1 MHAAARPER
10 QRHRDEEEVAEGSL
24 PTVTVAQAVALLAGG
39 DPVAFPTETVYGLGA
54 DARSPLAIRKV
65 FALKGRPT
73 DHPLILHLGPGMPL
87 EDWAVPNDFARA
99 LGAAFWPGP
108 LSLVLPRTS
117 AVLDEVTG
125 GLDTVCI
132 RRPAHPI
139 AQQLLSAFGHA
150 LAAPSANRFG
160 RVSATEA
167 AHVRAELGEDVAV
180 VDGGPATVGIESTIV
195 DVTGPR
201 PALLR
206 PGSISRRQIE
216 HVVGPLGSSTVRV
229 SGTLDRHYAPRTGL
243 VVTADPDAEAERR
256 RSQGQRVAILRALP
270 GASYARALYAELRRL
285 DTSGVDVLIAERSAD
300 PDLGEA
306 INDRLARAE
315 RGSGGAGEEPTG

>member
-1 MHAAARPER
+1 
-10 QRHRDEEEVAEGSL
+10 
-24 PTVTVAQAVALLAGG
+24 
-39 DPVAFPTETVYGLGA
+39 VYGLGA

-65 FALKGRPT
+65 FALKGRPA
-73 DHPLILHLGPGMPL
+73 DHPLILHLGPGMPV
-87 EDWAVPNDFARA
+87 EDWAVANETARA
-99 LGAAFWPGP
+99 LGDAFWPGP
-108 LSLVLPRTS
+108 LSLVLSRTS

-139 AQQLLSAFGHA
+139 AQELLAAFGHA

-167 AHVRAELGEDVAV
+167 AHVRAELGDDVAI
-180 VDGGPATVGIESTIV
+180 VDGGPSTVGIESTIV

-206 PGSISRRQIE
+206 PGAISRRRIE
-216 HVVGPLGSSTVRV
+216 AVVGPLGSSTVRV
-229 SGTLDRHYAPRTGL
+229 PGSLDRHYAPRTGL
-243 VVTADPDAEAERR
+243 VVSAEPDAEAARR
-256 RSQGQRVAILRALP
+256 TAQGQRVAILRALP

-285 DTSGVDVLIAERSAD
+285 DASGIDVLIAERSAD

-306 INDRLARAE
+306 INDRLTRAE
-315 RGSGGAGEEPTG
+315 RGSGRTGEEPPG

>member
-1 MHAAARPER
+1 MPL
-10 QRHRDEEEVAEGSL
+10 DDW
-24 PTVTVAQAVALLAGG
+24 AQA
-39 DPVAFPTETVYGLGA
+39 
-54 DARSPLAIRKV
+54 
-65 FALKGRPT
+65 
-73 DHPLILHLGPGMPL
+73 
-87 EDWAVPNDFARA
+87 NDVARA

-132 RRPAHPI
+132 RRPAHPL

-167 AHVRAELGEDVAV
+167 AHVRAELGEDVPV
-180 VDGGPATVGIESTIV
+180 VDGGPATLGIESTIV
-195 DVTGPR
+195 DVTGPQ
-201 PALLR
+201 PAILR
-206 PGSISRRQIE
+206 PGSISRREIE
-216 HVVGPLGSSTVRV
+216 AVVGPLGSSTVRV
-229 SGTLDRHYAPRTGL
+229 SGTLDRHYAPHTGL
-243 VVTADPDAEAERR
+243 VVSADPDAEAERR

-285 DTSGVDVLIAERSAD
+285 DASGVDVLIAERSAD

-315 RGSGGAGEEPTG
+315 RGSGRAGEEPTG